1 MKNLVY
7 LFILI
12 LIFSNCSKRKDCPPC
27 FTSAHP
33 FRFVLVDEKDNNLLD
48 PNFEN
53 KYEVKNIVLNN
64 EEYLSFELTKS
75 IGGVDL
81 NYYFIEVSKI
91 SAPYT
96 SPCYNKKCKLTIYY
110 KNHDDLD
117 IFELKLKKKNVKMN
131 EFHGCDCTVFY
142 YPYIKHNGNIV
153 KEYDL
158 EHKTGSTIIRK

>member
-7 LFILI
+7 FFLLI
-12 LIFSNCSKRKDCPPC
+12 FIFSNCSKRKDCPPC

-33 FRFVLVDEKDNNLLD
+33 FRFVLVDKKDNNLLD
-48 PNFEN
+48 PDFEN
-53 KYEVKNIVLNN
+53 KYEVKNIELNN
-64 EEYLSFELTKS
+64 IEDLSFKLS
-75 IGGVDL
+75 NYIGGVNL
-81 NYYFIEVSKI
+81 KYYYIEVSKI

-96 SPCYNKKCKLTIYY
+96 SPCYNKKCKLKIHY

-117 IFELKLKKKNVKMN
+117 IFELKLKEKKVKQN
-131 EFHGCDCTVFY
+131 KFPGCDCTVFY

-158 EHKTGSTIIRK
+158 EHKTGAIIIRK